1 MSSLSSFPTMASFL
15 PRRMHLLTHHF
26 VLSTMFK
33 ISLLL
38 SSVAASAQ
46 GQWAGDLWLEN
57 CRSNVFHS
65 TTVFID
71 ENNKI
76 KKIIPNLAYQKDFSM
91 LCHKTQFSEPLWHNG
106 ALYTITEGTMEKN
119 WIFAKW
125 QDGRWHFLGHYKM
138 DYAETH
144 PEYLDDD
151 DFEKHWK
158 QYHQQYNQDMKAIPC
173 GNGRFIAIFWNKNGG
188 IDSKS
193 KSKAT
198 PFYRMSI
205 SPQQEFT
212 IDKAIDHGQDPLRM
226 ASPDYFNLAHDSSI
240 IMTERHATLL
250 SQETGLYWVFSLK
263 DASLVKAGNIF
274 KETAKMITPEMVA
287 KGGFA
292 NSPILCANPERMG
305 TVLISAQDE
314 RFFAAETRNFSE
326 EYSELLSKNNPH
338 MPDDEILEKLQYPLQ
353 KEFANRSPNIVWYR
367 IYPETGEVERLK
379 VPPPGGSRS
388 RNGMNDDWRPMPD
401 GWVSHYIYYDTEMA
415 LEEEVKKQIMDR
427 IADFPHNIQKYL
439 LESLFREGI
448 EKLRR
453 TGIKN
458 VSFITFMSDLKKL
471 LKASIKAYKLK
482 PEAETFFNESFNAY
496 ENEFKAHEKQMKKE
510 FEEFQ
515 NREVKNSYAK

>member
-1 MSSLSSFPTMASFL
+1 
-15 PRRMHLLTHHF
+15 
-26 VLSTMFK
+26 MFQ
-33 ISLLL
+33 ICLLL
-38 SSVAASAQ
+38 SGVTASAQ

-65 TTVFID
+65 TPVFID

-76 KKIIPNLAYQKDFSM
+76 KKIIPNLAYQKNFSM
-91 LCHKTQFSEPLWHNG
+91 LYHETQFSESLWHNG
-106 ALYTITEGTMEKN
+106 ALYTITRGTVEKN

-125 QDGRWHFLGHYKM
+125 QDGKWHFLGFYKM
-138 DYAETH
+138 DFAEAQH
-144 PEYLDDD
+144 RQGL
-151 DFEKHWK
+151 
-158 QYHQQYNQDMKAIPC
+158 KAIPC
-173 GNGRFIAIFWNKNGG
+173 DNDRFIAIFSNNNGG

-212 IDKAIDHGQDPLRM
+212 IDKAIGHGQDPLNM
-226 ASPDYFNLAHDSSI
+226 ASPDYFELAHDSSI
-240 IMTERHATLL
+240 VMTDRHATLL
-250 SQETGLYWVFSLK
+250 SEKTGLYWVFSLK
-263 DASLVKAGNIF
+263 DASLVKTGNIF

-292 NSPILCANPERMG
+292 NYPILCANPERMG

-314 RFFAAETRNFSE
+314 RFFATETRDFSE
-326 EYSELLSKNNPH
+326 EYNELIIKHYDNMS
-338 MPDDEILEKLQYPLQ
+338 DDEFLEKLQYPLQ
-353 KEFANRSPNIVWYR
+353 KEFANRNPNIIWYR

-379 VPPPGGSRS
+379 SPPPGGSRS
-388 RNGMNDDWRPMPD
+388 RNGMNADWRPMPD
-401 GWVSHYIYYDTEMA
+401 GWVSHYIYYDTEIA
-415 LEEEVKKQIMDR
+415 LREEVEKQLMNR

-439 LESLFREGI
+439 LESLFQEGI

-453 TGIKN
+453 NGIKN

-471 LKASIKAYKLK
+471 LKARIKAYKLQ

-510 FEEFQ
+510 FEEAK
-515 NREVKNSYAK
+515 NREVKSTDAK